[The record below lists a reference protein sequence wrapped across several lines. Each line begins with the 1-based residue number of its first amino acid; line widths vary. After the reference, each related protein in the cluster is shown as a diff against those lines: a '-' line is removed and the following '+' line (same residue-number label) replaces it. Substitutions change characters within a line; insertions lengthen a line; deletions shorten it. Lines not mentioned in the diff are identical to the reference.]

1 MTRFR
6 LATALL
12 VSVGALSVAGA
23 AALKRDKTPS
33 GLPTAVVT
41 KGTFIDFLQIRGEIK
56 PIHSVVLTAPSS
68 GTDLQI
74 VDIAKNGARVSAG
87 DVVVEFDPTV
97 QQRTLET
104 KRSELKQAESEIE
117 KAEAEL
123 KRRVQAARSELD
135 EARKAVERARLDV
148 EGNELRPRIDAENFV
163 IALSDAEEHVR
174 ELVQKVEGERIAA
187 AADVAIARQKRD
199 KAQFDLS
206 ETERI
211 TDSLKIR
218 APAGGAISLLPNFRA
233 GGPFSRAAPEFKRGD
248 RAWFGAAI
256 AELPDLTAVQMT
268 ARVDE
273 FDRGRLQPGS
283 TVRVR
288 VDAVPDRDL
297 TGTLQEISVIAKPD
311 FTVWPPVR
319 NFDLVVAISDVDP
332 RLRSGMSAAGR
343 VALDSMPNVLLL
355 PVAAVFQRG
364 TAAVAYVVSGR
375 AIESRTVTVLRRGRD
390 QVAIASG
397 VREGER
403 VSLREPDAP
412 EAAK

>member
-1 MTRFR
+1 MSRFR

-12 VSVGALSVAGA
+12 VTAVALSAAGA
-23 AALKRDKTPS
+23 AALRRDKTPS
-33 GLPTAVVT
+33 GLPTAIVT

-56 PIHSVVLTAPSS
+56 PVHSVVLTAPSS

-74 VDIAKNGARVSAG
+74 VDIVKNGARVSAG

-104 KRSELKQAESEIE
+104 KRSELKQAESEIA

-123 KRRVQAARSELD
+123 GRRVQAARSELD

-163 IALSDAEEHVR
+163 LALSDADEHVR
-174 ELVQKVEGERIAA
+174 ELVQKVEGERIAS

-256 AELPDLTAVQMT
+256 AELPDLSAVQMT

-283 TVRVR
+283 AVRVR

-297 TGTLQEISVIAKPD
+297 TGTLNEISVIAKPD

-332 RLRSGMSAAGR
+332 RLRSGMSAAAR
-343 VALDSMPNVLLL
+343 VAMDSIPNVLLL

-364 TAAVAYVVSGR
+364 SATVAYVVTGA
-375 AIESRTVTVLRRGRD
+375 AIEGRPVTVLRRGRD

-403 VSLREPDAP
+403 VSLREPDAA

>member
-163 IALSDAEEHVR
+163 IALSDADEHVR